1 MENDI
6 TVSIGRHM
14 GDEDTIKPT
23 ELVPDLNRTNRN
35 LEILDRLMK
44 YVPLG
49 RYWHQLNVT
58 TQIWISST
66 ETGTLYPG
74 DLLEEYWTWPNTLQL
89 STTLNHS
96 FSKDFWIL

>member
-49 RYWHQLNVT
+49 RY
-58 TQIWISST
+58 
-66 ETGTLYPG
+66 
-74 DLLEEYWTWPNTLQL
+74 
-89 STTLNHS
+89 
-96 FSKDFWIL
+96 